1 MIERIHLQIL
11 CLIDEHGSLTAA
23 ADRLHLTQSAL
34 SHSMKKLEQQSAVA
48 LWQKEGRQ
56 LQLTQAGR
64 YLLGEARR
72 ILPQMQRA
80 DATLAQYAE
89 GGRGELRIGMECH
102 PCYQWLLKV
111 TEPYLRRWP
120 GIDVDVKQR
129 FQFGGMAALFNHD
142 IDVLVTPDPLFKPGV
157 TFTPVFD
164 YELVLVVAK
173 DHALATRDWL
183 QAEDLSE
190 QTLYTYP
197 VDSERLDI
205 YSQFLSPAYCLPRV
219 RKTVEATEIMLQLVA
234 SGRGVACLPAWL
246 VKQYQQTMKL
256 VAIRLGQQ
264 GIQKTIHLG
273 VRSQM
278 QVPPAVAHFLGLAE
292 EVVDISNDAE

>member
-23 ADRLHLTQSAL
+23 ANRLHLTQSAL

-48 LWQKEGRQ
+48 LWQKEGRH

-64 YLLGEARR
+64 YLLNEARR
-72 ILPQMQRA
+72 ILPQLQRA

-111 TEPYLRRWP
+111 TEPYLMRWP

-129 FQFGGMAALFNHD
+129 FQFGGMAALYNHD
-142 IDVLVTPDPLFKPGV
+142 IDVLITPDPLLKPGV
-157 TFTPVFD
+157 EFIPVFD
-164 YELVLVVAK
+164 YELVLVVAH
-173 DHALATRDWL
+173 DHALAGREWL

-205 YSQFLSPAYCLPRV
+205 YSQFLSPSHRLPRV
-219 RKTVEATEIMLQLVA
+219 HKTLEATEIMLQLVA
-234 SGRGVACLPAWL
+234 RGRGVACLPGWL
-246 VKQYQQTMKL
+246 VKQYQQPLKL
-256 VAIRLGQQ
+256 VAIRLGQE

-273 VRSQM
+273 VRNQTEA
-278 QVPPAVAHFLGLAE
+278 PPAVAYFLELAE
-292 EVVDISNDAE
+292 EMAELSAAT